1 MNVQNPV
8 TLRPKEVAEL
18 LGIGERSL
26 FRYLKAGELPPP
38 IRLGRSL
45 RWSRQAVMAWIDSRS
60 GEGGKR

>member
-1 MNVQNPV
+1 MNVQNPM

-18 LGIGERSL
+18 LGIGQRSL

-45 RWSRQAVMAWIDSRS
+45 RWSRQAVLEWLDARS
-60 GEGGKR
+60 KEGGAK